1 MKILLING
9 PNLNLL
15 GLREPDIYGSQSL
28 SELESS
34 IKDNAARLNIE
45 LECFQSNHEGFLI
58 DKIHEAKSKSVN
70 YIIINPGAYGH
81 TSIALRDALVGVSI
95 PFVEVHIS
103 NTFSREEFR
112 KFSYLSEKA
121 ISVILG
127 CGTKGYELA
136 LDFLSSKNN

>member
-15 GLREPDIYGSQSL
+15 GLREPDIYGNQSL
-28 SELESS
+28 SDLEGSM
-34 IKDNAARLNIE
+34 KDKAAKLNIE
-45 LECFQSNHEGFLI
+45 LECYQSNHEGFLI
-58 DKIHEAKSKSVN
+58 DKIHEAKAKNIN

-103 NTFSREEFR
+103 NTYAREEFR

-136 LDFLSSKNN
+136 LEFLNSKNN